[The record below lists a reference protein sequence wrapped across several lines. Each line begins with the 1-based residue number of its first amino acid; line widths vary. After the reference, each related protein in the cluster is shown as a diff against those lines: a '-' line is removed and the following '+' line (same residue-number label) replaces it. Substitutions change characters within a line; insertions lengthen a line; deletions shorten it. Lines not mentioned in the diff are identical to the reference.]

1 LIAAPRQP
9 VIPRWQYACACA
21 LALLAAVAVRAQAVP
36 SPVGGT
42 LAATSDYIYRGV
54 SQSDGHGALQADLHA
69 SASAGTFA
77 GVWVTTRDDDFEPGT
92 SGEMQLYVGQR
103 IRLSNA
109 WSATVAGR
117 ADYFVG
123 GPARH
128 SDDYQEISAA
138 LSWLDRYTLSLTA
151 IPNAVRYQPVVYQY
165 GGAQYEY
172 YEVYRSRALVADA
185 AGQWLLR
192 ERLFGGGLYLIAAA
206 GYYYAS
212 RPDHHPPPA
221 VDYVYGNAGLALAW
235 SRWRVDVGYFAAQRQ
250 AGELFPYP
258 VAKRLAGTV
267 SWQF

>member
-1 LIAAPRQP
+1 LIAALRQP
-9 VIPRWQYACACA
+9 AISGWLYACAQ
-21 LALLAAVAVRAQAVP
+21 ALLASPLAHAQADP
-36 SPVGGT
+36 GPIGGT
-42 LAATSDYIYRGV
+42 LAVTSDYIYRGV

-69 SASAGTFA
+69 SSSAGTFA
-77 GVWVTTRDDDFEPGT
+77 GVWATTRDDDFEPGT

-103 IRLSNA
+103 FTLSSA

-151 IPNAVRYQPVVYQY
+151 IPNAVRYESVIYQY
-165 GGAQYEY
+165 GGSQYEY
-172 YEVYRSRALVADA
+172 YNVYRSPALVTDV

-192 ERLFGGGLYLIAAA
+192 EGLFGGDLYLTAAA

-212 RPDHHPPPA
+212 HPDHHGPPA
-221 VDYVYGNAGLALAW
+221 VDYVYGNAGLTLAW
-235 SRWRVDVGYFAAQRQ
+235 PRWRIDVAHFAAQRQ
-250 AGELFPYP
+250 AAELFPYP
-258 VAKRLAGTV
+258 VAKRVAGTV
-267 SWQF
+267 TWQF